1 MPHGRQGQGRGGR
14 REGAEVLQGGR
25 KGAHQGGRGWVRR
38 GRVLVGRVQGK
49 GGMMEVGVDGREER
63 GVGVRGSGR
72 VGGCMGSSG
81 MAG

>member
-38 GRVLVGRVQGK
+38 GRVLVGVVQGK

-63 GVGVRGSGR
+63 GVGVRGNGR